1 MNTRDLQIV
10 VAGTAA
16 LAMLSSPAS
25 PQTKA
30 PAAQAPGAAN
40 AAPITPSGNAEKGK
54 TLFARNACY
63 QCHGYEGQG
72 GTAGPR
78 LGPNPIPFRGFVAY
92 VRAPRGD
99 MPPFTVT
106 VMSDQELADVYAF
119 LQAQPRPP
127 AVDSIPLL
135 AR

>member
-1 MNTRDLQIV
+1 MKTRSAHSV
-10 VAGTAA
+10 MAGAA
-16 LAMLSSPAS
+16 IFAMLSSPAFS
-25 PQTKA
+25 QTK
-30 PAAQAPGAAN
+30 PPTAQAPEAAN
-40 AAPITPSGNAEKGK
+40 AAPATPAGNAEKGK
-54 TLFARNACY
+54 ALFARNACY

-92 VRAPRGD
+92 VRVPRGE
-99 MPPFTVT
+99 MPPYTAK

-119 LQAQPRPP
+119 LQARPRPP
-127 AVDSIPLL
+127 AVESIPLL